1 MSDADPDS
9 AVRDRVSPEHVKAAV
24 DLLGPLKRAFGHGG
38 FRPMQQRIVE
48 DATAG
53 KDVLV
58 ILPTGGGKSLCYQLP
73 AVAEGEA
80 FDATPGADG
89 RRPMTVVV
97 SPLIALM
104 QNQVEALRAN
114 GVKAGYLNSSMD
126 FEEARRT
133 QHEAQSGG
141 LDLVYLAPERMMSE
155 HGRAWL
161 SRLNVARFAIDEAHC
176 ISAWGHDFRPEYRM
190 LGELRTGFGAQFK
203 DVPIMALT
211 ATATPRVAD
220 DIVTQLHLG
229 DAGREAAIHRGGFE
243 RPNLFYEVR
252 PKRKVVEQIA
262 AMLEQDDTAEGIVY
276 CQSRKRCEEIAE
288 QLKAAGFPALPYHAG
303 LDAET
308 RSRNQHAFIYGDC
321 RLVAATIAFGMGV
334 DKPDVRFVV
343 HADLPQNLEGYYQ
356 ETGRAGRDGLPGRC
370 VLFYSGGDR
379 AKVEYF
385 INRKEDPQER
395 EHAQTQL
402 EKMIRYCHTTG
413 CRTASVLAHFGD
425 ELAEVAPA
433 TGAHAGGD
441 EGVKRERGKCG
452 HCDNCVHPPKTRD
465 VTEDARKLLS
475 TIARTSQRYGL
486 SYVFDVLR
494 GSRAAKVLERG
505 HEDLSVHGI
514 GKEQPVGHWR
524 ALAEHL
530 VQEGHLAYTNDGYRV
545 ALLTPS
551 SKEVLR
557 GDVPVEL
564 AVSRAVDP
572 GVGGS
577 TRTSPSG
584 PQSERMAQ
592 GRKRRAA
599 AAQAELSP
607 EAADL
612 FEKLR
617 SLRQEIAE
625 EQGVPPYIVFGD
637 ATLLEMASRKPQ
649 SDHEM
654 LAVSGVGQTKL
665 QRYGDA
671 FRQAIREAA
680 GG

>member
-1 MSDADPDS
+1 MPPS
-9 AVRDRVSPEHVKAAV
+9 APAA
-24 DLLGPLKRAFGHGG
+24 LLAPLKRAFGHGG

-48 DATAG
+48 DAVAG
-53 KDVLV
+53 RDVLV

-73 AVAEGEA
+73 AVAEAEA
-80 FDATPGADG
+80 WEQRREGP
-89 RRPMTVVV
+89 RPMTVVV

-126 FEEARRT
+126 FEEARRV
-133 QHEAQSGG
+133 QHEAETGG

-161 SRLNVARFAIDEAHC
+161 SRLHVTRFAIDEAHC

-190 LGELRTGFGAQFK
+190 LGELRTGFGDRFRG
-203 DVPIMALT
+203 VPMMALT

-220 DIVTQLHLG
+220 DVVAQLGLGG
-229 DAGREAAIHRGGFE
+229 DAKPGEAGAVAVHRGGFE

-262 AMLEQDDTAEGIVY
+262 AMLEADDTAEGIVY
-276 CQSRKRCEEIAE
+276 CGSRKKCEEIAE
-288 QLKAAGFPALPYHAG
+288 QLQAAGLPALPYHAG

-308 RSRNQHAFIYGDC
+308 RAENQHGFIYGDC

-356 ETGRAGRDGLPGRC
+356 ETGRAGRDGLPGKC

-379 AKVEYF
+379 ARVEFF
-385 INRKEDPQER
+385 INKKEDPQER
-395 EHAQTQL
+395 EHAQEQL
-402 EKMIRYCHTTG
+402 EKMIKYCHTTG
-413 CRTASVLAHFGD
+413 CRTAFVLRHFGD
-425 ELAEVAPA
+425 ELARVAPA
-433 TGAHAGGD
+433 TGAHAGG
-441 EGVKRERGKCG
+441 EAGVERPPGRCG
-452 HCDNCVHPPKTRD
+452 HCDNCVNPPKTRD
-465 VTEDARKLLS
+465 VTQDARKLLS
-475 TIARTSQRYGL
+475 AIARTGQRYGL

-494 GSRAAKVLERG
+494 GSRAAKVLEREHDG
-505 HEDLSVHGI
+505 LSVHGI
-514 GKEQPVGHWR
+514 GKDQPVGHWR

-530 VQEGHLAYTNDGYRV
+530 VQEGHLAFTHDGFRV
-545 ALLTPS
+545 ALLTAT
-551 SKEVLR
+551 SKDVMR
-557 GDVPVEL
+557 GEVPVEL

-572 GVGGS
+572 RAGG
-577 TRTSPSG
+577 PE
-584 PQSERMAQ
+584 SERMAQ
-592 GRKRRAA
+592 GKRRRAA

-607 EAADL
+607 DAADL

-617 SLRQEIAE
+617 ALRAELAE

-637 ATLLEMASRKPQ
+637 ATLLEMATRRPQ
-649 SDHEM
+649 SDHEL
-654 LAVSGVGQTKL
+654 LAISGVGQTKL
-665 QRYGDA
+665 QRYGDP
-671 FRQAIREAA
+671 FRQAIREA
-680 GG
+680 

>member
-1 MSDADPDS
+1 MPGP
-9 AVRDRVSPEHVKAAV
+9 VPEKGPGAAPGPE
-24 DLLGPLKRAFGHGG
+24 LMGPLKRAFGHGG

-48 DATAG
+48 DAVAG
-53 KDVLV
+53 RDVLV

-73 AVAEGEA
+73 AVAEAEA
-80 FDATPGADG
+80 FDAKPAAGDATG
-89 RRPMTVVV
+89 RRPVTVVV

-114 GVKAGYLNSSMD
+114 GVRAGCLNSSMD
-126 FEEARRT
+126 FEETRRI
-133 QHEAQSGG
+133 QHEAENGE

-190 LGELRTGFGAQFK
+190 LGELRTGFGGRFK

-220 DIVTQLHLG
+220 DVVAQLHLG
-229 DAGREAAIHRGGFE
+229 HSGSGVAIHRGGFE

-262 AMLEQDDTAEGIVY
+262 AMLEADDTAEGIVY
-276 CQSRKRCEEIAE
+276 CGSRKKCEEIAE
-288 QLKAAGFPALPYHAG
+288 QLRAAGLPALPYHAG
-303 LDAET
+303 LDAEV
-308 RSRNQHAFIYGDC
+308 RSKNQHDFIYGDC

-356 ETGRAGRDGLPGRC
+356 ETGRAGRDGLPGTC

-379 AKVEYF
+379 GRVEFF
-385 INRKEDPQER
+385 INQKEDPQER
-395 EHAQTQL
+395 EHAQEQL
-402 EKMIRYCHTTG
+402 EKMIRYCHTTE
-413 CRTASVLAHFGD
+413 CRTAAVLSHFGD
-425 ELAEVAPA
+425 ELAPVAPA
-433 TGAHAGGD
+433 TGAHAGGED
-441 EGVKRERGKCG
+441 QKPREPGRCG
-452 HCDNCVHPPKTRD
+452 HCDNCLHPPKLRD

-475 TIARTSQRYGL
+475 AIARTEQRYGL
-486 SYVFDVLR
+486 SYVFEVLR
-494 GSRAAKVLERG
+494 GSRSARVLERE
-505 HEDLSVHGI
+505 HEGLSVHGI
-514 GKEQPVGHWR
+514 GREQPVGHWR

-530 VQEGHLAYTNDGYRV
+530 LQEGHLALTQDGYRV
-545 ALLTPS
+545 AMLTAS
-551 SKEVLR
+551 SRGVLR
-557 GDVPVEL
+557 GELPVKL
-564 AVSRAVDP
+564 AMSRAVDAR
-572 GVGGS
+572 VGG
-577 TRTSPSG
+577 PE
-584 PQSERMAQ
+584 SERLTQ

-599 AAQAELSP
+599 AAEAELSP

-617 SLRQEIAE
+617 SLRARLAE

-637 ATLLEMASRKPQ
+637 ATLLEMASRRPQ
-649 SDHEM
+649 SDHE
-654 LAVSGVGQTKL
+654 LLSISGVGQTKL
-665 QRYGDA
+665 QRYGDP
-671 FRQAIREAA
+671 FRQAIKESF
-680 GG
+680 